1 MVILYSPLSIEWS
14 GKKKPA
20 MRILI
25 VEDELVSCEALKLN
39 LESWGHQVEI
49 CRDGSEAWAALQ
61 KPDAPKLAIL
71 DWMMPEMDGVEL
83 CRRVRTLEHGK
94 SLYLILLTSKG
105 SPEDLVEG
113 LEAGADDYVI
123 KPFGR
128 QELKARI
135 QVGIRVANLQEQ
147 LIEAEQMRVL
157 SLTTGAAAHEINQ
170 PLTIIIGKAD
180 MLTSK
185 IEANSPIL
193 SDIADIQNASQRISD
208 IIIKMGAAKKFVTKE
223 YVPGTQIVDF
233 DQMAE
238 E

>member
-1 MVILYSPLSIEWS
+1 
-14 GKKKPA
+14 

-25 VEDELVSCEALKLN
+25 AEDELVSCEALKLN

-113 LEAGADDYVI
+113 LEAFYG
-123 KPFGR
+123 
-128 QELKARI
+128 E
-135 QVGIRVANLQEQ
+135 
-147 LIEAEQMRVL
+147 
-157 SLTTGAAAHEINQ
+157 
-170 PLTIIIGKAD
+170 
-180 MLTSK
+180 
-185 IEANSPIL
+185 
-193 SDIADIQNASQRISD
+193 DIAVKVA
-208 IIIKMGAAKKFVTKE
+208 
-223 YVPGTQIVDF
+223 
-233 DQMAE
+233 
-238 E
+238 